1 VKSKLVKNMMVP
13 LSEYATASE
22 EATLL
27 EAVMALEKSQAEF
40 DQTRYKHRAIL
51 IYNENR
57 QIVGKVSQYDV
68 IRALEP
74 KYEEIE
80 DKISLERFGL
90 SPMLQKSLLEQH
102 RLWHKPVDDICSQA
116 ARLKVKAFMHTPTE
130 GEYVDENAS
139 LDEAIHQLVMGRH
152 QSLLVT
158 RDKEIVGILRKT
170 DVFMEIAKAVKA
182 CNP

>member
-1 VKSKLVKNMMVP
+1 MKLKLVKNMMVP

-22 EATLL
+22 EDTLL

-40 DQTRYKHRAIL
+40 DQARYKHRAIL
-51 IYNENR
+51 IYNKNR

-90 SPMLQKSLLEQH
+90 SPMLQKSLLEQYQ
-102 RLWHKPVDDICSQA
+102 LWHKPLDDICSRA
-116 ARLKVKAFMHTPTE
+116 AHLKVKAFMHTPTE
-130 GEYVDENAS
+130 GEYVDENVS

-170 DVFMEIAKAVKA
+170 DIFMEIARAVKA